1 MDKLTTKMALYR
13 NSLYETI
20 DTYEILT
27 TKEVLICSQELDK
40 IITEIYREQIES
52 KEDSID
58 L

>member
-1 MDKLTTKMALYR
+1 MALYR

-52 KEDSID
+52 SLDSID